1 MDLYNVL
8 ILSALLMLSM
18 LLLFV
23 TRPYSAYKTRHETRP
38 PSPPSRPVVG
48 HLHLIKQPL
57 HRALQGLSGAY
68 GAIYFLR
75 LGFVPTVV
83 ISCPI
88 LVEECFT
95 KNDVILANRPRRRSG
110 KHLNYEWTTI
120 GSASYGTLWRD
131 LRRLASV
138 ELFSAVRLSMLAGI
152 RADEMRSLVKGLFVE
167 AKEDCNEDCKVE
179 MRPRLSE
186 LAFNIIMRM
195 VTGKRYFGAEAQGVE
210 EAKAFQKIASD
221 VFALAGASNPVDFF
235 PFLRWVPYQSMEM
248 KMLAVRAKMDV
259 FLNGLIEECRRNR
272 HDSGSKVEDRQAMI
286 YNLLDLQESD
296 PLNYSDQIIKGIIMV
311 MLTAGTDTS
320 AVTMEWALSLLLNN
334 PEVLHKARAEIDS
347 VVGHDRLVDESDL
360 SELPG
365 IHNIV
370 NETLR
375 LFPAAPLL
383 VPHEAS
389 EDCSIGGYRVN
400 KGTMVIINVWAIH
413 RDPKLWDDPLR
424 FKPERFKDTNSESLK
439 STWIPFGL
447 GRRSCPG
454 ANLANKVVALNLAA
468 LIQCFDWE
476 KVDKEDVDLAE
487 GFGLTMPKVRPLEAM
502 CRPRKCM
509 INVLSEI

>member
-1 MDLYNVL
+1 MDLICVS
-8 ILSALLMLSM
+8 ILSILLSVVIPLY
-18 LLLFV
+18 LIKH
-23 TRPYSAYKTRHETRP
+23 YSAYKTRHEKCP
-38 PSPPSRPVVG
+38 PSPPSRPFVG

-57 HRALQGLSGAY
+57 HRALQDLSDTFGS
-68 GAIYFLR
+68 IYFLK

-83 ISCPI
+83 ISCPS

-95 KNDVILANRPRRRSG
+95 TNDIILANRPRRRSG
-110 KHLNYEWTTI
+110 KHLNFEWTTI
-120 GSASYGTLWRD
+120 GSASYGPFWRD

-138 ELFSAVRLSMLAGI
+138 ELFSTVRLNMLSGI
-152 RADEMRSLVKGLFVE
+152 RDEEMRSLVKGLFVLG
-167 AKEDCNEDCKVE
+167 KEERVQVE
-179 MRPRLSE
+179 MKSRFSE

-195 VTGKRYFGAEAQGVE
+195 VTGKRYFGAEIEGVE
-210 EAKAFQKIASD
+210 EAKVFRKIASD

-235 PFLRWVPYQSMEM
+235 PFLRWVPFQSMEV
-248 KMLAVRAKMDV
+248 KMLAVRKKMDA
-259 FLNGLIEECRRNR
+259 FLDSLIEDCRRNR
-272 HDSGSKVEDRQAMI
+272 NDGAVKVGDRQAMI
-286 YNLLDLQESD
+286 YNLLDLQASD
-296 PLNYSDQIIKGIIMV
+296 PLNYSDKIIKGIIMI
-311 MLTAGTDTS
+311 MSTAGTDTS

-334 PEVLHKARAEIDS
+334 PDILHKARAEIDS
-347 VVGHDRLVDESDL
+347 VVGNNRLVDESDL
-360 SELPG
+360 SDLPV

-375 LFPAAPLL
+375 LFPPAPLL

-413 RDPKLWDDPLR
+413 RDPKFWDDPLL
-424 FKPERFKDTNSESLK
+424 FNPERFKDTNSDALR

-476 KVDKEDVDLAE
+476 KVGNEDVDLSE
-487 GFGLTMPKVRPLEAM
+487 GFGLTMPKVTPLEAM
-502 CRPRKCM
+502 CRARKCM